1 MEFEDIQATWA
12 QMSDQ
17 LEKQKR
23 LTNEIIMKMA
33 QQDYKKRFDKI
44 VGYETIGAYITYGVA
59 ALILFNF
66 RDLDTWPLRICGIV
80 TLVIMAVLPFY
91 SLKYLKELR
100 NTDIADKNYKETI
113 TVFAQRKQRY
123 NRLMKLSVYLGFI
136 LMIIIIPVVSKL
148 FDGDDVFAAPIKK
161 SWLWFLP
168 IAFVFYYLFTKRVVG
183 CYTSNIQKAEQIL
196 KETM

>member
-1 MEFEDIQATWA
+1 
-12 QMSDQ
+12 
-17 LEKQKR
+17 
-23 LTNEIIMKMA
+23 
-33 QQDYKKRFDKI
+33 
-44 VGYETIGAYITYGVA
+44 
-59 ALILFNF
+59 
-66 RDLDTWPLRICGIV
+66 
-80 TLVIMAVLPFY
+80 MAVLPFY

-113 TVFAQRKQRY
+113 TVFAKRKQRY

-136 LMIIIIPVVSKL
+136 LMIIIIPVVGKL